1 MLVDM
6 GKVTDYLDDYSAYE
20 EQETLKQ
27 VDGVESSIENN
38 QCLHFFYCQHCGW
51 EEHIIIN
58 E

>member
-20 EQETLKQ
+20 ELEILKQ
-27 VDGVESSIENN
+27 VDGLDSSSEND
-38 QCLHFFYCQHCGW
+38 QCLHFFYCQQCGL
-51 EEHIIIN
+51 EEYIIID